1 MGLVNAVYNWGSVK
15 ALYFAV
21 LSMNLAGIV
30 ALGLTI
36 VWAVR
41 FERGF
46 GGHLNLVASGDGH
59 VWTTVI
65 ICAAVLCSPA
75 YILAL
80 KCLPSLKMDPVETT
94 NPEDLEKPEEDSA
107 DPRGANRLLF
117 FHVIACLVSG
127 FLVAILNATYFALS
141 SGFHQKSRDGLIEA
155 MERYGRDVAAK
166 TRVDAVQTEFECCG
180 DNGYED
186 WFHVPW
192 LKLSI
197 EGPDYTEK
205 GPRLEGQEI
214 PEDQE
219 EESPTPADV
228 PFSCCSN
235 DIPKPCVHH
244 DILNRN
250 AAYNYDPS
258 RLTIA
263 TVGCRSRIL
272 RRGKIVRIYLAGY
285 LTLLSVYQIVLSL
298 LSRLLQTAHSNALYI
313 GPRNAHYHVWIFF
326 KPDGIV
332 ADEPPTRPK
341 ETEGLLRLRKRRSTK
356 NSRPSSSISTSGT
369 SDEEEEVTDASIKRG
384 KLKSL
389 DRGSRL
395 RTNKFRG
402 SKQNTYRLEDE
413 YEGVEE
419 AERNATRSTTVVLK
433 ADRDSNSLLSANS
446 SIEDLPPPPPPPPF
460 LATLDV
466 EEEVKRKAT
475 ADNNEFKERIIAN
488 RNSGRRIKVFEKF
501 GKIWERQDHR
511 ECGGADDDSSNE
523 RASNR
528 SRRGQSINATDVY
541 DRFRGTL
548 QHTLARRET
557 VQARKTNRIH
567 SLRICTNVAAAKR
580 NKVLTRLGCRN
591 VPPSYRLLA
600 NVEDQPSAPPLPPPN
615 PNPNP
620 SVSFRR
626 QRQCSICRG
635 PV

>member
-1 MGLVNAVYNWGSVK
+1 MEPD
-15 ALYFAV
+15 
-21 LSMNLAGIV
+21 
-30 ALGLTI
+30 
-36 VWAVR
+36 R
-41 FERGF
+41 
-46 GGHLNLVASGDGH
+46 
-59 VWTTVI
+59 
-65 ICAAVLCSPA
+65 
-75 YILAL
+75 
-80 KCLPSLKMDPVETT
+80 
-94 NPEDLEKPEEDSA
+94 EKPDEDSV

-127 FLVAILNATYFALS
+127 FLVAILNATYFALL
-141 SGFHQKSRDGLIEA
+141 SGFHQKSRDGMIEA

-235 DIPKPCVHH
+235 DVPKPCVHH
-244 DILNRN
+244 DILNHN
-250 AAYNYDPS
+250 AAYNYNPS
-258 RLTIA
+258 HLTIA

-272 RRGKIVRIYLAGY
+272 SRGKIVRIFIAGY

-332 ADEPPTRPK
+332 TNEPPTRPK
-341 ETEGLLRLRKRRSTK
+341 ESERLLRLRKRRSTK
-356 NSRPSSSISTSGT
+356 NSRPSSSLSTSET
-369 SDEEEEVTDASIKRG
+369 TDEEAEEEEETDASIKRRRTS
-384 KLKSL
+384 KSL

-395 RTNKFRG
+395 RTNKFPG

-413 YEGVEE
+413 YE
-419 AERNATRSTTVVLK
+419 AEQNATRSTTIVLK
-433 ADRDSNSLLSANS
+433 PDGDSNPLLSDNS

-466 EEEVKRKAT
+466 EDEGLRRKAT
-475 ADNNEFKERIIAN
+475 AGNDDFNERIIAN

-501 GKIWERQDHR
+501 GKIWEHRDHRVTQHR

-528 SRRGQSINATDVY
+528 SRRRSINATDVY

-557 VQARKTNRIH
+557 VQARKTTNRIH
-567 SLRICTNVAAAKR
+567 NMRIFSNMAAVKR
-580 NKVLTRLGCRN
+580 NNVLTRLGCRN

-600 NVEDQPSAPPLPPPN
+600 NVEDQRSYREDRPSWPPPPPPN
-615 PNPNP
+615 P
-620 SVSFRR
+620 SASFRR